1 MSSATDDEFGPF
13 CGSLGCTDDADVV
26 IDHPKHGELT
36 VCDCCATGYMVVRR
50 V

>member
-1 MSSATDDEFGPF
+1 MSSATDGFGPF
-13 CGSLGCTDDADVV
+13 CGALGCTDNADAV

-36 VCDCCATGYMVVRR
+36 VCNECATGYVVIRR